1 MQLVPSSI
9 VNFRNLLGL
18 SSREVM
24 VPTISTRKKEKKE
37 KKKGCLCEKR
47 KWGLRENE
55 KGFGW
60 EKGGQK
66 PKALVG
72 YCRVGDAVL
81 QERSFFVSVFFF

>member
-37 KKKGCLCEKR
+37 IKKDAIVRKGN
-47 KWGLRENE
+47 G
-55 KGFGW
+55 
-60 EKGGQK
+60 
-66 PKALVG
+66 V
-72 YCRVGDAVL
+72 
-81 QERSFFVSVFFF
+81 